1 MFKDRVNHDPV
12 IYHHH
17 ITSPFTSRPART
29 ESLSEHAYRD
39 IRRMIVQLDLA
50 PGAVIR
56 EDGLQSL
63 LTLGRTPIREALQRL
78 VRDQFVTVIPRRGM
92 YVSSIDVGDL
102 AVLYETRAILEPY
115 AMRLACARGDDAV
128 WDEMGTLLE
137 SAKDSSS
144 PVELLEIDRQCR
156 ELVWAAADNRFLT
169 NQLDM
174 LYAHS
179 DRLWH
184 LYLGD
189 VADLHDMIA
198 EHRAILT
205 ALRADDAD
213 SAAEQIEAH
222 MRRFDEQIRNAVRRR
237 LDSPLPS

>member
-1 MFKDRVNHDPV
+1 M
-12 IYHHH
+12 
-17 ITSPFTSRPART
+17 
-29 ESLSEHAYRD
+29 
-39 IRRMIVQLDLA
+39 
-50 PGAVIR
+50 
-56 EDGLQSL
+56 
-63 LTLGRTPIREALQRL
+63 
-78 VRDQFVTVIPRRGM
+78 
-92 YVSSIDVGDL
+92 
-102 AVLYETRAILEPY
+102 
-115 AMRLACARGDDAV
+115 
-128 WDEMGTLLE
+128 
-137 SAKDSSS
+137 
-144 PVELLEIDRQCR
+144 ELLEIDRQCR

-213 SAAEQIEAH
+213 SAAELIEAH

-237 LDSPLPS
+237 LDSPLAG